1 MSEPHPALS
10 ASPAYMLTTCW
21 SVVLEAGRQGPEGG
35 AALDQL
41 CRRYWPAV
49 FGFFVR
55 SGFDRADAED
65 ETQEFFATLL
75 RREGLAGVA
84 PEKGRFRSFLLTC
97 LKNHMAT
104 ALRRGTRQK
113 RGGGSPVVTLDTG
126 LADRI
131 ASGAEASEAPEA
143 AYDRHWAESV
153 IQHTSL
159 RLEAEYKAAGRG
171 ARFAALREFLMWD
184 GGELSGRELAERL
197 GESETAVRSAIF
209 RLRRRFG
216 LLLREEVAGTL
227 GPGEDVDEEVRYM
240 ARILSE

>member
-1 MSEPHPALS
+1 M
-10 ASPAYMLTTCW
+10 
-21 SVVLEAGRQGPEGG
+21 
-35 AALDQL
+35 
-41 CRRYWPAV
+41 
-49 FGFFVR
+49 
-55 SGFDRADAED
+55 
-65 ETQEFFATLL
+65 
-75 RREGLAGVA
+75 
-84 PEKGRFRSFLLTC
+84 
-97 LKNHMAT
+97 
-104 ALRRGTRQK
+104 
-113 RGGGSPVVTLDTG
+113 VTLDTG